1 MGSRASVRRC
11 VSVACLAALI
21 VACDASTPASTS
33 ETTGVRGTSSA
44 PVSAATVA
52 TSAAPPSTTTSPTS
66 SPSTVVTASAPAT
79 PTTPSSP
86 TATLITRP
94 YIDPA
99 LCGSGTKSVYTAS
112 LSAYFPFATAR
123 EVPIP
128 LQVIAE
134 AADGVARPFAV
145 VLRHFAPDQNPPI
158 GDPVVIN
165 GTTVNIKTFS
175 NLNGQAVWTLPDGST
190 AYMRTRDLDQP
201 AIEALVGRLTARPR
215 TASIPG
221 FDVAPSTDPHGLVLL
236 HEHLNTDLSGSTTLF
251 QCISGTTGYV
261 YRVRAIEGDPVFVY
275 FGIIDARRPNAVGV
289 NGDGALTIEGGL
301 AAASGPTLQDV
312 TNADPTTWAAI
323 PPP

>member
-1 MGSRASVRRC
+1 MRRC

-21 VACDASTPASTS
+21 VACDATTPASTS
-33 ETTGVRGTSSA
+33 GTTGVPDTTSA
-44 PVSAATVA
+44 PIIAATVA
-52 TSAAPPSTTTSPTS
+52 TSSAPPNSTTGPTS
-66 SPSTVVTASAPAT
+66 SRSTVVTSSAPAT
-79 PTTPSSP
+79 PTNPSSP
-86 TATLITRP
+86 TANEITRP

-123 EVPIP
+123 EAPIP

-134 AADGVARPFAV
+134 AADGVAKPFAV

-165 GTTVNIKTFS
+165 GANVHIKTYP
-175 NLNGQAVWTLPDGST
+175 NQNGQAAWTLPDDST

-201 AIEALVGRLTARPR
+201 AIEALVSRLTPRPR

-221 FDVAPSTDPHGLVLL
+221 FDVAPTTDPHGLVLL
-236 HEHLNTDLSGSTTLF
+236 LEHLNTDLSGTTTQF
-251 QCISGTTGYV
+251 QCISGTTGYI
-261 YRVRAIEGDPVFVY
+261 YRVRSIEGDPVFVY

-301 AAASGPTLQDV
+301 ADASGPTLQDV